1 LHAAAFKHVPMMEK
15 HMFEAVENNVF
26 GTYNLGVV
34 SAEFGVADFV
44 MISSD
49 KAVHP
54 TNIMG
59 ATKRVAE
66 ILVRSLQSDGTRY
79 ISVRFGNVLG
89 SNGSVVPIFKK
100 QIAAGGPVTITHPD
114 MERYFMTI
122 PEAAQLV
129 LQACTMGGGGEIF
142 VLDMGKP
149 VKIVDLARQLIRLS
163 GLEPD
168 EDVRIEFTGMRP
180 GEKLFEELNVADEN
194 TLPTHHEK
202 IKIFA
207 GNSLPSDRMSFH
219 LQQLKAACRRR
230 DARLLLSE
238 LKAIVPDYT
247 ESREVLET
255 AFTNS
260 LLNLERVLEFEIPA
274 HAAAESQYQ
283 LLKRSMR

>member
-1 LHAAAFKHVPMMEK
+1 
-15 HMFEAVENNVF
+15 MFEAVENNVL
-26 GTYNLGVV
+26 GTYNLGLVA
-34 SAEFGVADFV
+34 AEFGVGDFV

-66 ILVRSLQSDGTRY
+66 ILVRSLQNGGTRNV
-79 ISVRFGNVLG
+79 SVRFGNVLG

-100 QIAAGGPVTITHPD
+100 QISTGGPVTITHPD

-129 LQACTMGGGGEIF
+129 LQACTMGRGGEIF

-149 VKIVDLARQLIRLS
+149 VKILDLARQLIRLS

-168 EDVRIEFTGMRP
+168 EDIQIEFTGMRP
-180 GEKLFEELNVADEN
+180 GEKLFEELNVADED

-207 GNSLPSDRMSFH
+207 GNSLPVERMSFH
-219 LQQLKAACRRR
+219 LRQLRAACRRR
-230 DARLLLSE
+230 DARLLLAE
-238 LKAIVPDYT
+238 LKTIVPDYT
-247 ESREVLET
+247 ESRQVLET
-255 AFTNS
+255 AFANS
-260 LLNLERVLEFEIPA
+260 LLNLGNVLEFELGD
-274 HAAAESQYQ
+274 HSMAEAPV
-283 LLKRSMR
+283 RARR